1 MHRQLVQEHLAALVG
16 VSRLDTADEA
26 DGRVVDKREEKMMAL
41 ARQEPFG
48 PSRGRRS
55 VEEVGAGEDDLLVA
69 RSEPCDPHRPIVGG
83 DRAGRAAPPAKLD
96 DRMAGN
102 KTVKLEVTVRE
113 STGSRESRRLRREG
127 LVPGVLYGSGAP
139 CAFCVDQREL
149 RKALTGGHGMH
160 AILDV
165 TLDGHGKAHHA
176 VLKDYQLDPRRS
188 TLTHVDLHE
197 VRLDRPIQTQVV
209 IELVGH
215 SEGVAA
221 GGVLQ
226 LVTREIALEA
236 LPMEVPD
243 RLELDVSA
251 LGIGDSVRVEQIA
264 PPAGV
269 TLLADPD
276 TVVATVLA
284 PTVLT
289 VEEEEGVEEEEE
301 GAEVEGEEGAE
312 AADAAE
318 SGESESSEGE

>member
-1 MHRQLVQEHLAALVG
+1 M
-16 VSRLDTADEA
+16 AD
-26 DGRVVDKREEKMMAL
+26 
-41 ARQEPFG
+41 
-48 PSRGRRS
+48 S
-55 VEEVGAGEDDLLVA
+55 
-69 RSEPCDPHRPIVGG
+69 
-83 DRAGRAAPPAKLD
+83 
-96 DRMAGN
+96 

-139 CAFCVDQREL
+139 RAFCVDEREL